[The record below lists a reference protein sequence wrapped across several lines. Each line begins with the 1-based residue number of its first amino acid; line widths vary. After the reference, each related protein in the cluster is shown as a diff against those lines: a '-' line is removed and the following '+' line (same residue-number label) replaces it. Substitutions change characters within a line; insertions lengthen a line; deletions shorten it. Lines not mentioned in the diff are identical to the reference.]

1 MSKRIKMP
9 PTLKAS
15 SRLTPGKGW
24 RLVNAKRTGSLKGA
38 LVAAYAASGD
48 RFVVFKL
55 RD

>member
-1 MSKRIKMP
+1 MSKRSKMP
-9 PTLKAS
+9 PTLKRS
-15 SRLTPGKGW
+15 SRLKLGKGW

-38 LVAAYAASGD
+38 LVAAYSSSGD